1 MNNIE
6 LLADL
11 KEKGAGIDAVM
22 KEDLAII
29 ESPLLAE
36 IIHHAIFQGGKR
48 IRPLLTLLA
57 AGLVGTPPADTVRLA
72 IAFEYLHAASLLHD
86 DVIDHAILRRGAET
100 ANTIWGMEP
109 VILAGDYLHAH
120 AMALA
125 SEVGGPAAMALI
137 GRATAAMVESEFL
150 QMRNAREILLSEENY
165 FSVLRGKTAAL
176 IAAACE
182 AGIAHNQGTAEQRLA
197 LRTYGTN
204 LGLAFQI
211 VDDLLDYL
219 GDPAKTGKALGNDFQ
234 EGKMTLPLIKT
245 MARADARDH
254 EVLTGLLK
262 ATPQE
267 RNRELTLVHALVE
280 KYQGF
285 SLARAQAE
293 ALLGEALAG
302 LAIFAETPDKA
313 ELGSLPAQTKLIP
326 SGCKES
332 LTGLAHYVLS
342 RNK

>member
-1 MNNIE
+1 MNNGE
-6 LLADL
+6 LLAVF
-11 KEKGAGIDAVM
+11 KEKSVAIDAVM
-22 KEDLAII
+22 EKDLAII
-29 ESPLLAE
+29 ESPLLAQ
-36 IIHHAIFQGGKR
+36 IIRHAIFQGGKR

-57 AGLVGTPPADTVRLA
+57 ASLVGTLPADTPRLA
-72 IAFEYLHAASLLHD
+72 ISFEYLHAASLLHD
-86 DVIDHAILRRGAET
+86 DVIDHATLRRGAET

-150 QMRNAREILLSEENY
+150 QMQNAQEILIAEEKY
-165 FSVLRGKTAAL
+165 FQVLMGKTAAL

-182 AGIAHNQGTAEQRLA
+182 AGIGHNHGSAEQRLA

-219 GDPAKTGKALGNDFQ
+219 GDPAKTGKAVGNDFQ
-234 EGKMTLPLIKT
+234 EGKMTLPLIKAL
-245 MARADARDH
+245 ARATVEDR
-254 EVLTGLLK
+254 ETLIGLLK

-267 RNRELTLVHALVE
+267 RSRQLALAHNIIE

-293 ALLGEALAG
+293 SLLKEALAG
-302 LAIFAETPDKA
+302 LAIFGEA
-313 ELGSLPAQTKLIP
+313 PA
-326 SGCKES
+326 KEP
-332 LTGLAHYVLS
+332 LTGLAHYILS
-342 RNK
+342 RDK

>member
-1 MNNIE
+1 MNNGE
-6 LLADL
+6 LLAAF
-11 KEKGAGIDAVM
+11 KEKAVQIDAVM
-22 KEDLAII
+22 EADLAVV

-36 IIHHAIFQGGKR
+36 IIRHAIFQGGKR

-57 AGLVGTPPADTVRLA
+57 ASLVGNPPADTPRLA
-72 IAFEYLHAASLLHD
+72 ISFEYLHAASLLHD
-86 DVIDHAILRRGAET
+86 DVIDHATLRRGAET

-125 SEVGGPAAMALI
+125 SEVGGSTAMALI
-137 GRATAAMVESEFL
+137 GRATAAMVESEFM
-150 QMRNAREILLSEENY
+150 QMHNARESLIAEEKY
-165 FSVLRGKTAAL
+165 FQVLMGKTAAL

-182 AGIAHNQGTAEQRLA
+182 AGIAHNQGSNEQRIA

-219 GDPAKTGKALGNDFQ
+219 GDPAKTGKAVGNDFQ

-245 MARADARDH
+245 LEKAEAKDRD
-254 EVLTGLLK
+254 VLIGLLK
-262 ATPQE
+262 ATSQE
-267 RNRELTLVHALVE
+267 RSRQIATAHAIIE

-285 SLARAQAE
+285 SLARTQAE
-293 ALLGEALAG
+293 SLLAEAIAG
-302 LAIFAETPDKA
+302 LAIFGEAKA
-313 ELGSLPAQTKLIP
+313 KDSLI
-326 SGCKES
+326 
-332 LTGLAHYVLS
+332 GLAQYVLS
-342 RNK
+342 RDK

>member
-1 MNNIE
+1 MNNTE
-6 LLADL
+6 LMAIF
-11 KEKGAGIDAVM
+11 KEQAAGIDALM
-22 KEDLAII
+22 EEDLTRI
-29 ESPLLAE
+29 ESPLLAK
-36 IIHHAIFQGGKR
+36 IIRHAIFQGGKR

-57 AGLVGTPPADTVRLA
+57 ANLVGPPPSDTARLA
-72 IAFEYLHAASLLHD
+72 ISFEYLHAASLLHD
-86 DVIDHAILRRGAET
+86 DVIDHASLRRGART

-150 QMRNAREILLSEENY
+150 QMHNAQEILISEENY

-182 AGIAHNQGTAEQRLA
+182 AGIAHSQGQTDSKAAQRLA
-197 LRTYGTN
+197 LRAYGTN

-219 GDPAKTGKALGNDFQ
+219 GDPAKTGKAVGNDFQ

-245 MARADARDH
+245 LAQAKAEDR
-254 EVLTGLLK
+254 ETLLALLR

-267 RNRELTLVHALVE
+267 RSRQLTLAHGLME

-285 SLARAQAE
+285 ALARAQAE
-293 ALLGEALAG
+293 ALLAEALAG
-302 LAIFAETPDKA
+302 LAIFAEA
-313 ELGSLPAQTKLIP
+313 PA
-326 SGCKES
+326 KEA
-332 LTGLAHYVLS
+332 LAGLAHYVLS
-342 RNK
+342 RDK

>member
-1 MNNIE
+1 MNNGE
-6 LLADL
+6 LLASF
-11 KEKGAGIDAVM
+11 KEQAAQIDAVM
-22 KEDLAII
+22 EADLAIVQ
-29 ESPLLAE
+29 SPLLAQ
-36 IIHHAIFQGGKR
+36 IIRHAIFQGGKR

-57 AGLVGTPPADTVRLA
+57 ASLVGTPPTDTARLA
-72 IAFEYLHAASLLHD
+72 ISFEYLHAASLLHD
-86 DVIDHAILRRGAET
+86 DVIDHATLRRGAET

-150 QMRNAREILLSEENY
+150 QMHNASESIISEENY
-165 FSVLRGKTAAL
+165 FSVLMGKTAAL

-182 AGIAHNQGTAEQRLA
+182 AGIGHNQGTAEQRAA

-219 GDPAKTGKALGNDFQ
+219 GDPAKTGKAVGNDFQ

-245 MARADARDH
+245 MARANTADR
-254 EVLTGLLK
+254 ETLIGLLK

-267 RNRELTLVHALVE
+267 RSRQLATAQAMME

-285 SLARAQAE
+285 SLAKAQAE
-293 ALLGEALAG
+293 SLLAEALAG
-302 LAIFAETPDKA
+302 LTIFGETA
-313 ELGSLPAQTKLIP
+313 AQRPLA
-326 SGCKES
+326 
-332 LTGLAHYVLS
+332 GLAHYVLS
-342 RNK
+342 RDK

>member
-1 MNNIE
+1 MNNTH
-6 LLADL
+6 LLASF
-11 KEKGAGIDAVM
+11 KEKAAVINAVM
-22 KEDLAII
+22 EADLAIV

-36 IIHHAIFQGGKR
+36 IIRHAIFQGGKR

-57 AGLVGTPPADTVRLA
+57 ASLVGPEPADTARLA
-72 IAFEYLHAASLLHD
+72 ISFEYLHAASLLHD
-86 DVIDHAILRRGAET
+86 DVIDHATLRRGAKT

-125 SEVGGPAAMALI
+125 SEVGGPTAMALI

-150 QMRNAREILLSEENY
+150 QMHNAQESILSEENY
-165 FSVLRGKTAAL
+165 FSVLMGKTAAL

-182 AGIAHNQGTAEQRLA
+182 AGIAHNQGSSEQRKA

-219 GDPAKTGKALGNDFQ
+219 GDPAKTGKAVGNDFQ
-234 EGKMTLPLIKT
+234 EGKMTLPLIK
-245 MARADARDH
+245 ALERADALDR
-254 EVLTGLLK
+254 EALIALLK

-267 RNRELTLVHALVE
+267 RTSKLAFAHGIIE

-285 SLARAQAE
+285 ALARTQAE
-293 ALLGEALAG
+293 SLLAEALAG
-302 LAIFAETPDKA
+302 LAIFGEAA
-313 ELGSLPAQTKLIP
+313 A
-326 SGCKES
+326 KEP
-332 LTGLAHYVLS
+332 LAGLAHYVLT
-342 RNK
+342 RDK

>member
-1 MNNIE
+1 MNNSE
-6 LLADL
+6 LLAGF
-11 KEKGAGIDAVM
+11 KKMAAQIDGVM
-22 KEDLAII
+22 REDLTII
-29 ESPLLAE
+29 KNPLLAE
-36 IIHHAIFQGGKR
+36 VIHHAIFQGGKR

-57 AGLVGTPPADTVRLA
+57 ANLIGPPPADTARLA
-72 IAFEYLHAASLLHD
+72 VSFEYLHAASLLHD
-86 DVIDHAILRRGAET
+86 DVIDHALLRRGTET

-150 QMRNAREILLSEENY
+150 QMHNAREILISEENY
-165 FSVLRGKTAAL
+165 FQVLMGKTAAL

-182 AGIAHNQGTAEQRLA
+182 SGIAHNHGSAVQCRA

-219 GDPAKTGKALGNDFQ
+219 GDPAKTGKSVGNDFQ
-234 EGKMTLPLIKT
+234 EGKMTLPLIK
-245 MARADARDH
+245 ALERAGSTDR
-254 EVLTGLLK
+254 EMLRELLK
-262 ATPQE
+262 STPQA
-267 RNRELTLVHALVE
+267 RSGQLAKAQALIE

-285 SLARAQAE
+285 ALARAQAE
-293 ALLGEALAG
+293 SLLAEAVAG
-302 LAIFAETPDKA
+302 LAIFAETP
-313 ELGSLPAQTKLIP
+313 AQA
-326 SGCKES
+326 S
-332 LTGLAHYVLS
+332 LTGLAQYVLS
-342 RNK
+342 RDK

>member
-1 MNNIE
+1 MNNAE
-6 LLADL
+6 LLAAL
-11 KEKGAGIDAVM
+11 KEKGARIDAVM
-22 KEDLAII
+22 EEDLAII
-29 ESPLLAE
+29 QSPMLAE
-36 IIHHAIFQGGKR
+36 IIRHAIFQGGKR

-57 AGLVGTPPADTVRLA
+57 ASLVGPPPADTARLA
-72 IAFEYLHAASLLHD
+72 ISFEYLHAASLLHD
-86 DVIDHAILRRGAET
+86 DVIDHAILRRGAKT

-125 SEVGGPAAMALI
+125 SEVGGPAAMVLI

-150 QMRNAREILLSEENY
+150 QMHNAREILISEEKY
-165 FSVLRGKTAAL
+165 FQVLMGKTAAL

-182 AGIAHNQGTAEQRLA
+182 AGIAHSQGSPDQRLA

-219 GDPAKTGKALGNDFQ
+219 GDPAKTGKGVGNDFQ

-245 MARADARDH
+245 LARAEADDR
-254 EVLTGLLK
+254 EVLIALLK
-262 ATPQE
+262 GTPRERSRQLATAH
-267 RNRELTLVHALVE
+267 TLME

-285 SLARAQAE
+285 ALARAQAE
-293 ALLGEALAG
+293 SLLRQALTG
-302 LAIFAETPDKA
+302 LAIFGEASA
-313 ELGSLPAQTKLIP
+313 
-326 SGCKES
+326 KEP

-342 RNK
+342 RDK

>member
-1 MNNIE
+1 MNNAE
-6 LLADL
+6 LLAAF
-11 KEKGAGIDAVM
+11 KEKAGLIDAAM
-22 KEDLAII
+22 KEDLAVIQ
-29 ESPLLAE
+29 SPLLAE

-57 AGLVGTPPADTVRLA
+57 ASLVGPPPADTARLA
-72 IAFEYLHAASLLHD
+72 ISFEYLHAASLLHD
-86 DVIDHAILRRGAET
+86 DVIDHALLRRGAQT

-150 QMRNAREILLSEENY
+150 QLHNAREILISEEKY
-165 FSVLRGKTAAL
+165 FQVLKGKTAAL

-182 AGIAHNQGTAEQRLA
+182 AGIGHSQGTVAQRLA
-197 LRTYGTN
+197 LHTYGAN

-219 GDPAKTGKALGNDFQ
+219 GDPVKTGKTVGNDFQ

-245 MARADARDH
+245 LERAEAKDREAL
-254 EVLTGLLK
+254 VALLK
-262 ATPQE
+262 ASPGE
-267 RNRELTLVHALVE
+267 RSGQLSAAHSLME

-285 SLARAQAE
+285 SQARAKAE
-293 ALLGEALAG
+293 SLIIEALAR
-302 LAIFAETPDKA
+302 LTIF
-313 ELGSLPAQTKLIP
+313 
-326 SGCKES
+326 KES
-332 LTGLAHYVLS
+332 KAKEALTGLAHYVLS
-342 RNK
+342 RDK

>member
-1 MNNIE
+1 MTNAE
-6 LLADL
+6 LLATF
-11 KEKGAGIDAVM
+11 KERAIQIDAVM
-22 KEDLAII
+22 EEDLTIVA
-29 ESPLLAE
+29 SPLLTE
-36 IIHHAIFQGGKR
+36 IIRHAIFQGGKR
-48 IRPLLTLLA
+48 IRPLLTILA
-57 AGLVGTPPADTVRLA
+57 ASLVGPPPADTARLA
-72 IAFEYLHAASLLHD
+72 ISFEYLHAASLLHD
-86 DVIDHAILRRGAET
+86 DVIDHATLRRGAKT

-137 GRATAAMVESEFL
+137 GRATAAMVESEFM
-150 QMRNAREILLSEENY
+150 QMHNAQEILISEEKY
-165 FSVLRGKTAAL
+165 FQVLMGKTAAL

-182 AGIAHNQGTAEQRLA
+182 AGIGHNLGSAEQLVA

-219 GDPAKTGKALGNDFQ
+219 GDPAKTGKAVGNDFQ

-245 MARADARDH
+245 LARAEAKDR
-254 EVLTGLLK
+254 EVLIGLLK

-267 RNRELTLVHALVE
+267 RSQQLPLAHTLIK

-285 SLARAQAE
+285 ALARAQAE
-293 ALLGEALAG
+293 TLLTQALAG
-302 LAIFAETPDKA
+302 LAIFGEA
-313 ELGSLPAQTKLIP
+313 PA
-326 SGCKES
+326 KEP

-342 RNK
+342 RDK

>member
-1 MNNIE
+1 MNNAQ
-6 LLADL
+6 LLAL
-11 KEKGAGIDAVM
+11 FKEKSVAIDAVM
-22 KEDLAII
+22 TEDLTIV

-48 IRPLLTLLA
+48 IRPLLTLLGA
-57 AGLVGTPPADTVRLA
+57 SLVGPPPADTARLA
-72 IAFEYLHAASLLHD
+72 ISFEYLHAASLLHD

-125 SEVGGPAAMALI
+125 SEVGGPTAMALI
-137 GRATAAMVESEFL
+137 GRATGAMVESEFL
-150 QMRNAREILLSEENY
+150 QMHNAQEFLISEENY
-165 FSVLRGKTAAL
+165 FQVLNGKTAAL

-182 AGIAHNQGTAEQRLA
+182 AGIAHNQGSPEQRLA

-219 GDPAKTGKALGNDFQ
+219 GDPIKTGKAVGNDFQ

-245 MARADARDH
+245 LARAEAGDREA
-254 EVLTGLLK
+254 LIGLLK

-267 RNRELTLVHALVE
+267 RSRQLALVRTIIE

-293 ALLGEALAG
+293 SLLSEALTG
-302 LAIFAETPDKA
+302 LAIFGKA
-313 ELGSLPAQTKLIP
+313 PA
-326 SGCKES
+326 KEP
-332 LTGLAHYVLS
+332 LAGLAHYVLS
-342 RNK
+342 RDK

>member
-1 MNNIE
+1 MNNAE
-6 LLADL
+6 LLAL
-11 KEKGAGIDAVM
+11 FKEKSVAIDAVM
-22 KEDLAII
+22 TEDLTSIQ
-29 ESPLLAE
+29 SPLLAE

-57 AGLVGTPPADTVRLA
+57 ASLAGAPPADTTRLA
-72 IAFEYLHAASLLHD
+72 ISFEYLHAASLLHD
-86 DVIDHAILRRGAET
+86 DVIDHAILRRGTET

-125 SEVGGPAAMALI
+125 SEVGGPVAMALI

-150 QMRNAREILLSEENY
+150 QMHNAHEILISEENY
-165 FSVLRGKTAAL
+165 FQVLRGKTAAL

-219 GDPAKTGKALGNDFQ
+219 GDPEKTGKAVGNDFQ

-245 MARADARDH
+245 LARAEAKDREA
-254 EVLTGLLK
+254 LIGLLK
-262 ATPQE
+262 ATPRE
-267 RNRELTLVHALVE
+267 RSRQLALAHTLIE
-280 KYQGF
+280 KSQGF
-285 SLARAQAE
+285 SLAKAQAE
-293 ALLGEALAG
+293 SLLTEALTGLSIFGEA
-302 LAIFAETPDKA
+302 
-313 ELGSLPAQTKLIP
+313 PA
-326 SGCKES
+326 KEP
-332 LTGLAHYVLS
+332 LVGLAHYVLS
-342 RNK
+342 RDK

>member
-1 MNNIE
+1 MNNGE
-6 LLADL
+6 LLAVF
-11 KEKGAGIDAVM
+11 KEKSVAIDAVM
-22 KEDLAII
+22 EKDLAII
-29 ESPLLAE
+29 ESPLLAQ
-36 IIHHAIFQGGKR
+36 IIRHAIFQGGKR

-57 AGLVGTPPADTVRLA
+57 ASLVGTPPADTARLA
-72 IAFEYLHAASLLHD
+72 ISFEYLHAASLLHD
-86 DVIDHAILRRGAET
+86 DVIDHATLRRGAKT

-150 QMRNAREILLSEENY
+150 QMHNAQEILIAEEKY
-165 FSVLRGKTAAL
+165 FQVLRGKTAAL

-182 AGIAHNQGTAEQRLA
+182 AGIAHNQGSAKQRLA

-219 GDPAKTGKALGNDFQ
+219 GDPAKTGKAVGNDFQ

-245 MARADARDH
+245 LARATVEDR
-254 EVLTGLLK
+254 EVLVGLLK

-267 RNRELTLVHALVE
+267 RGRQLATAHGIIE

-293 ALLGEALAG
+293 SLLREALAG
-302 LAIFAETPDKA
+302 LAIFGEA
-313 ELGSLPAQTKLIP
+313 PA
-326 SGCKES
+326 KEP

-342 RNK
+342 RDK

>member
-1 MNNIE
+1 MTNTE
-6 LLADL
+6 LLAL
-11 KEKGAGIDAVM
+11 FKEKSVAIDAVM

-57 AGLVGTPPADTVRLA
+57 AGLVGPPPADTARLA
-72 IAFEYLHAASLLHD
+72 ISFEYLHAASLLHD
-86 DVIDHAILRRGAET
+86 DVIDHAILRRGAQT

-150 QMRNAREILLSEENY
+150 QLHNAREILISEENY
-165 FSVLRGKTAAL
+165 FLVLKGKTAAL

-182 AGIAHNQGTAEQRLA
+182 AGIALNRGTAEQRLA

-219 GDPAKTGKALGNDFQ
+219 GDPAKTGKAVGNDFQ

-245 MARADARDH
+245 LARADAGDR
-254 EVLTGLLK
+254 EVLSGLLK

-267 RNRELTLVHALVE
+267 RSRKLALVQGLME

-285 SLARAQAE
+285 SLARTQAE

-302 LAIFAETPDKA
+302 LAIFGEA
-313 ELGSLPAQTKLIP
+313 PAKKP
-326 SGCKES
+326 

-342 RNK
+342 RDK